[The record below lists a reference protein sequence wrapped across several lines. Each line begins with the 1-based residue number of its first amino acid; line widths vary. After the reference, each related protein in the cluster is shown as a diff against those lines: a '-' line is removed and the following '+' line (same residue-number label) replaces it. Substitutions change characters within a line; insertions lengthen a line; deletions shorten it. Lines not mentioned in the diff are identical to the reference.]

1 MDVNGK
7 VALVTGSSSG
17 IGEAIA
23 RRLAEQGAKV
33 VVNSRSSVDEGQ
45 AVAESLPDAVYV
57 QADIGDPDSTKRL
70 IDQTLDTWGR
80 LDVLVNNAGVTRRID
95 HADLDAVTPEIWRE
109 ILNVNVVG
117 TFETTRLA
125 VPALRENGGGCVINI
140 TSLAGLRQVGSS
152 IPYSTSKAALNH
164 LTALLAKVVGPEV
177 RVNAI
182 APGLIHTPWT
192 EDWDEMQAAVEAGA
206 PLRRV
211 GTPDDIA
218 DVCAAVIGADYMTGA
233 VLPVEGGLG
242 LVL

>member
-1 MDVNGK
+1 MDVDGK

-23 RRLAEQGAKV
+23 RRLGNDGARV
-33 VVNSRSSVDEGQ
+33 VINSRSSVEEGQ
-45 AVAESLPDAVYV
+45 AVAGSLPEAIYV
-57 QADIGDPDSTKRL
+57 QADVGDPDAVQEL
-70 IDQTLDTWGR
+70 IERTLDTWGR

-95 HADLDAVTPEIWRE
+95 HADLDTVTPDVWRT
-109 ILNVNVVG
+109 ILDVNVVG

-125 VPALRENGGGCVINI
+125 IPALREDGGGCVVNI

-152 IPYSTSKAALNH
+152 IPYATSKAALNH
-164 LTALLAKVVGPEV
+164 LTTLLAKVVGPEV

-192 EDWDEMQAAVEAGA
+192 EDWDEMQAAVEGGA

-211 GTPDDIA
+211 GTPQ
-218 DVCAAVIGADYMTGA
+218 DVAEVCSAVVAADYMTGA
-233 VLPVEGGLG
+233 VIPVEGGLG
-242 LVL
+242 LVV